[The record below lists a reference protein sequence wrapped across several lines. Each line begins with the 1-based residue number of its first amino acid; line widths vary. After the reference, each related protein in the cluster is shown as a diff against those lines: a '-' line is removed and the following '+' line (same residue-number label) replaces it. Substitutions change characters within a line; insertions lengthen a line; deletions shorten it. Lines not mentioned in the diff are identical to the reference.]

1 MEIPV
6 AKTKINFEIDE
17 ASLSNAKAYVGRH
30 GGSLNRL
37 VSSLFASLGEDE
49 QLRVPVIDPAKR
61 VLLDLS
67 AGRVSLME
75 ATQLLD
81 LPDAGYALQRLADEG
96 LPLPRLA
103 DDTVRQQ
110 AARSLNALKACLT
123 EPEPAKAGRASK
135 RRAAAV
141 E

>member
-1 MEIPV
+1 M

-49 QLRVPVIDPAKR
+49 QLRVPIVDPSKR

-75 ATQLLD
+75 ATRLLD

-96 LPLPRLA
+96 LPLPRLP
-103 DDTVRQQ
+103 DDAVRRQ
-110 AARSLNALKACLT
+110 AAQSLNALQGCLT
-123 EPEPAKAGRASK
+123 EPGSAQAGKAGK
-135 RRAAAV
+135 RRTAAV
-141 E
+141 K